1 MAEPSDQFQGYL
13 TIVWPKPGPTFG
25 ELIELF
31 DADTGQRITSVLEM
45 KVHAAPRNMVTA
57 ELLMLVN
64 ERGEPLPADAR
75 PIRAEGS
82 EEAATGTFRWLVTEM
97 RAASREAP

>member
-31 DADTGQRITSVLEM
+31 DADTGQRITSVLDM
-45 KVHAAPRNMVTA
+45 KIHASPGNIVTA

-64 ERGEPLPADAR
+64 EQGAPLPADAT
-75 PIRAEGS
+75 PIPAENG
-82 EEAATGTFRWLVTEM
+82 EGARTGTFRWLVTEM
-97 RAASREAP
+97 RATSREAP